1 MKFFKSI
8 YLTNRFFLAMAS
20 IVVVLALSFVVAYLF
35 ALALGLLI
43 LLLALVGVDF
53 YLLYAQGSVIQVKRV
68 MAGIWSLGDTNEVKL
83 VIQNLSG
90 LKFDLVLYDEIP
102 FQFQERKFEISL
114 ILGPYEQSLASYE
127 LEPKRRGEY
136 VFGVVNSYVT
146 GLIGFIRRKDQHGV
160 LEKVAVFPS
169 TVQMKKFELKSLST
183 ASHFTGVRK
192 IRKIGHSYEYEQIKT
207 YVMGDDPR
215 SINWKASSRRAE
227 LMVNQYMD
235 EKAQQVYCILD
246 KSRSMLMPFNGL
258 SLLDYAINSTLVI
271 SNIVL
276 HKNDKAGLLSFSD
289 KLGSVIKADS
299 KRTQLSAIYH
309 SLYNEKEHRLEANYE
324 LLFNAIRN
332 LVRVRSLLFLFTNF
346 ESSYAMERVLPILRK
361 LSQFHLLVVIFFE
374 NSSIATIAESPVS
387 TVEGVYNQTIAR
399 KFKAE
404 KEHIIQE
411 LRKHKIQAI
420 YTNPEQLTINTIN
433 KYLELKSRGMI

>member
-1 MKFFKSI
+1 MNFFNSL
-8 YLTNRFFLAMAS
+8 YLTNRFFIAMATL
-20 IVVVLALSFVVAYLF
+20 VVVLALSFAVSYLF
-35 ALALGLLI
+35 ALALVLLI
-43 LLLALVGVDF
+43 ALLAVVGVDI
-53 YLLYAQGSVIQVKRV
+53 YLLYSQGSVISILRETV
-68 MAGIWSLGDTNEVKL
+68 AIWSLGDKNNIRL
-83 VIQNLSG
+83 AIQNHTG
-90 LKFDLVLYDEIP
+90 LKLELQVFDELPY
-102 FQFQERKFEISL
+102 QFQERSFRISL
-114 ILGPYEQSLASYE
+114 TLAAYEKTQMHYE
-127 LEPKRRGEY
+127 LEPMHRGEY
-136 VFGVVNSYVT
+136 FFGVTNSYISSA
-146 GLIGFIRRKDQHGV
+146 IGFIRRKNQHGV
-160 LEKVAVFPS
+160 GAMVAVYPS
-169 TVQMKKFELKSLST
+169 TIQMKKYELKTLSA

-192 IRKIGHSYEYEQIKT
+192 IRKIGHSYEYEQIKS
-207 YVMGDDPR
+207 YVIGDDPR
-215 SINWKASSRRAE
+215 SINWKASSRKAE

-235 EKAQQVYCILD
+235 EKSQQVYCILD

-276 HKNDKAGLLSFSD
+276 QKNDKAGLLSFSD

-309 SLYNEKEHRLEANYE
+309 SLYNEREHRLEANYE
-324 LLFNAIRN
+324 LLFNAVRN

-346 ESSYAMERVLPILRK
+346 ESSYAMERVLPILRR
-361 LSQFHLLVVIFFE
+361 LSQFHLLVVVFFE
-374 NSSIATIAESPVS
+374 NSTIGTIAETPASS
-387 TVEGVYNQTIAR
+387 VEGVYNQTIAR

-420 YTNPEQLTINTIN
+420 YTRPEQLTINNIN